1 MGVAVLPVAVMVVV
15 VLVVVMCVLAWQ
27 ENGSCEFFN

>member
-27 ENGSCEFFN
+27 ENGSCEFFY